1 MHCISVDT
9 LSMRGPRRA
18 LRENRG
24 VPVLLGLLIALVL
37 GISAAGAEASTYI
50 GRQSAPARGAVM
62 LSVSGRRVTAREVA
76 VDCPKPAGAL
86 PGHGSGELDGGR
98 FNVKISYQYFP
109 GGRAG
114 KPVHRWATLTGAIHG
129 ASISGDLATGR
140 NGACIGAHYR
150 AAVSSHGT
158 TSAVT
163 NGVVTST
170 GESDGASE
178 ANGGGEA
185 EPTAGVPPF
194 PEEGDYE
201 TAFNAA
207 WESDI
212 EGLCHPSSASA
223 GDGAQAAPAGSCLS
237 IVSPENLQ
245 LPQD

>member
-1 MHCISVDT
+1 
-9 LSMRGPRRA
+9 MRDLRRA
-18 LRENRG
+18 LRENHG
-24 VPVLLGLLIALVL
+24 VPVVLGLLIALVL
-37 GISAAGAEASTYI
+37 GVSAGAAEASTYI
-50 GRQSAPARGAVM
+50 GWQSAPARGAVM
-62 LSVSGRRVTAREVA
+62 LSVSGHRVTAREIA

-86 PGHGSGELDGGR
+86 PAHGSGELERGR
-98 FNVKISYQYFP
+98 FKLEISYQYFP
-109 GGRAG
+109 RDRSG
-114 KPVHRWATLTGAIHG
+114 KPVRRWATLTGTIHG
-129 ASISGDLATGR
+129 ASIRGDLATGR

-163 NGVVTST
+163 NGVLTNT
-170 GESDGASE
+170 GESGGASE
-178 ANGGGEA
+178 TNAGGEA

-201 TAFNAA
+201 AAFNAA

-212 EGLCHPSSASA
+212 EGLCHPSTASA
-223 GDGAQAAPAGSCLS
+223 GGEAQAAPAGSCLS